1 MQVNQGFGGGYF
13 AHQLSSAPEFRGA
26 VANAQNAAAPAVAAA
41 PTQAEVGTPAFYPQ
55 THPFAVFGNPFAGAF
70 SSAYANPFA
79 AFAGNTAAPA
89 APGQAPVGAA
99 QGGHTVANPTNAL
112 ATNQAPQG
120 QAPAGP
126 GGVGQ
131 FGYAQPTFLMP
142 AFLPTGI
149 PVMVAV
155 SFVAFAMP
163 LPIQGPMLGQTPQPS
178 PQAPAV
184 VEPPAA
190 DDEVIDAEVIDDL
203 DEAAPAAAAAP
214 EQAAVADAVDDAEA
228 KDAVPAPTSGPVQ
241 VVNNTDYERYTEEFS
256 KESLETALV
265 LSLTTAEGD
274 EITLDFKQMD
284 LLQSE
289 AFGGTRPAGDSVDR
303 SDSSDRSER
312 LVNMNV
318 VGDISAE
325 ERSAIDAVLDSV
337 TQIANQFFSG
347 SYAEAKSTLQA
358 LDFDAGTLAEL
369 SLSMTMTSKLEQS
382 GGYREGADQ
391 LDQLQNRGGQVV
403 EALEFLANEQRRL
416 IDQAKE
422 VLDDGSAATLVR
434 SLLPPLME
442 DTVNKLKA
450 QVAEDASA
458 PAEAADLVADSDAE
472 TATEPTA

>member
-1 MQVNQGFGGGYF
+1 AQAEFG
-13 AHQLSSAPEFRGA
+13 
-26 VANAQNAAAPAVAAA
+26 APAL
-41 PTQAEVGTPAFYPQ
+41 YPQ
-55 THPFAVFGNPFAGAF
+55 AHPFAVFGNPFAGAF
-70 SSAYANPFA
+70 ASAYANPFA
-79 AFAGNTAAPA
+79 AFAGNTATGV
-89 APGQAPVGAA
+89 APGQAASGAPVGPA

-112 ATNQAPQG
+112 ATNQTPQG
-120 QAPAGP
+120 QGAAGP
-126 GGVGQ
+126 GGIGQ

-163 LPIQGPMLGQTPQPS
+163 LPIQGPMLGQTPQPL
-178 PQAPAV
+178 PQAPAAA
-184 VEPPAA
+184 EPPAA
-190 DDEVIDAEVIDDL
+190 DDDVIDAEVVDDL
-203 DEAAPAAAAAP
+203 EETAPVAAAAP
-214 EQAAVADAVDDAEA
+214 EQSDASDAVDDADA
-228 KDAVPAPTSGPVQ
+228 KDPLPAPAPGPVQ
-241 VVNNTDYERYTEEFS
+241 VVNNADYERYTEEFS

-289 AFGGTRPAGDSVDR
+289 AFGGTRAAGGSEDR
-303 SDSSDRSER
+303 SDSSDSSER

-337 TQIANQFFSG
+337 TQIANQFFNG
-347 SYAEAKSTLQA
+347 SFAEAKSTLQA
-358 LDFDAGTLAEL
+358 MDFDAGTLAEL

-403 EALEFLANEQRRL
+403 EALEFLATEQRRL

-450 QVAEDASA
+450 QVAEDATA
-458 PAEAADLVADSDAE
+458 ATEAADAAEQAGDTNAEPVTQPVA
-472 TATEPTA
+472 